1 MLWGEG
7 TIGNSGGREEEE
19 RYLWRVIMV
28 IVYYI
33 LNIVDR
39 VSGSLTSG
47 YKWIRVS
54 GFGVGWVVFIGLVLL
69 GLWFVLI
76 LGPDYN
82 GLDLVWF

>member
-1 MLWGEG
+1 MGIQVVERKKKGTVEG
-7 TIGNSGGREEEE
+7 NLG
-19 RYLWRVIMV
+19 

-54 GFGVGWVVFIGLVLL
+54 GFGVGWVVFIGLGLMVLNWTKLGRL
-69 GLWFVLI
+69 GLVVVVFVSNK
-76 LGPDYN
+76 DQR
-82 GLDLVWF
+82 